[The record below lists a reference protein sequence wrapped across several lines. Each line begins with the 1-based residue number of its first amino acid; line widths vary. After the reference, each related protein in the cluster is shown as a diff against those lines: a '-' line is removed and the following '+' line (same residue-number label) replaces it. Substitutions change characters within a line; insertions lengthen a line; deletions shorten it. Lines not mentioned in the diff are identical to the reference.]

1 MATIEIKV
9 PDIGDY
15 DHVPVIEI
23 LVAVGDTVKKDQGLV
38 TLESDKATLEVP
50 STATGVVKEIKVK
63 LDDKL
68 SQGDVVV
75 ILEAEGE
82 GAAPVAAPAPA
93 AAPAATPAAAPAQP
107 AAAAAP
113 AAVSAPAASGPVEV
127 KVPDIGDYT
136 GVPVIEILVAVGDTV
151 KKDQGLVTLE
161 SDKATLEVPSSADGV
176 VKEIKVKL
184 DDKLS
189 QGDVVVILEAA
200 GAASAAS
207 ASKVAPGSKPPVTP
221 SHRAPDPAVAA
232 KALPS
237 TGRTADIE
245 CRIVVLGAGPGGYT
259 AAFRSADLGMDTV
272 LVERYASLGGVC
284 LNVGCIPSKALL
296 HAAEI
301 IDHAAHASD
310 LGIEYSAPK
319 ISLDKLREYKEK
331 VVGQLTKGLAGMA
344 KQRKVRTVH
353 GLAKFVSAN
362 ELEITGDDG
371 KTQLLRF
378 EQCIIA
384 AGSQAVKL
392 PNFPWDDKRVMDST
406 DALELAEVPGSLL
419 VVGGGI
425 IGLEMAT
432 VYSALG
438 AKVTVV
444 EFMDQLMP
452 GADKDLVKPLADRL
466 KKQGIDVHLKTKASG
481 VSADAKGITVTF
493 EAATE
498 GEKPAM
504 ESGTFDRVLVAVGR
518 SANGKK
524 IDADKAGVEVND
536 RGFIPVDR
544 QMRTNV
550 PHIFAI
556 GDIVGNPMLAHKATH
571 EGKLAAEVAFGEKK
585 EWVARVIPSVAYTNP
600 EIAWVGVTE
609 TEAKAKGLKVGV
621 AKFPWAA
628 SGRAIGIGRTEGF
641 TKLIFDEETHRV
653 IGGAIVGVHAGELL
667 AEIGLAIE
675 MGAEAED
682 IGHTIHAHPT
692 LSESV
697 AMASEIY
704 DGTITDLYIPKK
716 K

>member
-15 DHVPVIEI
+15 SDVPVIE
-23 LVAVGDTVKKDQGLV
+23 V
-38 TLESDKATLEVP
+38 
-50 STATGVVKEIKVK
+50 
-63 LDDKL
+63 
-68 SQGDVVV
+68 
-75 ILEAEGE
+75 
-82 GAAPVAAPAPA
+82 
-93 AAPAATPAAAPAQP
+93 
-107 AAAAAP
+107 
-113 AAVSAPAASGPVEV
+113 
-127 KVPDIGDYT
+127 
-136 GVPVIEILVAVGDTV
+136 LVAVGDTV

-161 SDKATLEVPSSADGV
+161 SDKATLEVPSSAAGV

-184 DDKLS
+184 GDTLS
-189 QGDVVVILEAA
+189 EGAVVVLLETE
-200 GAASAAS
+200 GAAEAPAKAA
-207 ASKVAPGSKPPVTP
+207 APAPAAAAPASKPPVTP
-221 SHRAPDPAVAA
+221 SHRAPAEPAAPKPA
-232 KALPS
+232 LSSGKA
-237 TGRTADIE
+237 ADIE
-245 CRIVVLGAGPGGYT
+245 CEMVVLGSGPGGYT
-259 AAFRSADLGMDTV
+259 AAFRAADVGLDTV

-296 HAAEI
+296 HAAAV
-301 IDHAAHASD
+301 IDEVAHAGD
-310 LGIEYSAPK
+310 FGVEFGKPTIT
-319 ISLDKLREYKEK
+319 LDKLRQYKEK
-331 VVGQLTKGLAGMA
+331 VVNQLTKGLAGMA
-344 KQRKVRTVH
+344 KQRKVRSVQ
-353 GLAKFVSAN
+353 GVGKFVSAN
-362 ELEITGDDG
+362 ELEITAADG
-371 KTQLLRF
+371 STQLLRF
-378 EQCIIA
+378 QKCIIA

-432 VYSALG
+432 VYGALG
-438 AKVTVV
+438 SKVTVV

-481 VSADAKGITVTF
+481 VTADAKGITVTF
-493 EAATE
+493 EAAEE
-498 GEKPAM
+498 GQAPALAQ
-504 ESGTFDRVLVAVGR
+504 GTFDRVLVAVGR
-518 SANGKK
+518 SPNGKK
-524 IDADKAGVEVND
+524 IDAEKAGVQVTD

-571 EGKLAAEVAFGEKK
+571 EGKLAAEVAAGHKK

-641 TKLIFDEETHRV
+641 TKLIFDEDSHRI
-653 IGGAIVGVHAGELL
+653 IGGAIVGVHAGDLL

-704 DGTITDLYIPKK
+704 DGTITDLYMPKK

>member
-1 MATIEIKV
+1 MATI
-9 PDIGDY
+9 
-15 DHVPVIEI
+15 
-23 LVAVGDTVKKDQGLV
+23 
-38 TLESDKATLEVP
+38 
-50 STATGVVKEIKVK
+50 
-63 LDDKL
+63 
-68 SQGDVVV
+68 
-75 ILEAEGE
+75 
-82 GAAPVAAPAPA
+82 
-93 AAPAATPAAAPAQP
+93 
-107 AAAAAP
+107 
-113 AAVSAPAASGPVEV
+113 EV
-127 KVPDIGDYT
+127 KVPDIGDYSD
-136 GVPVIEILVAVGDTV
+136 VPVIEVLVAVGDTV

-161 SDKATLEVPSSADGV
+161 SDKATLEVPSSAAGV

-184 DDKLS
+184 GDTLS
-189 QGDVVVILEAA
+189 EGAVVVVLDTEGAA
-200 GAASAAS
+200 GALAKAA
-207 ASKVAPGSKPPVTP
+207 APAPAAPASKPPVTP
-221 SHRAPDPAVAA
+221 SHRAPAEPAAP
-232 KALPS
+232 KPALSSGKP
-237 TGRTADIE
+237 ADIE
-245 CRIVVLGAGPGGYT
+245 CEMVVLGSGPGGYT
-259 AAFRSADLGMDTV
+259 AAFRAADVGLDTV

-296 HAAEI
+296 HAAAV
-301 IDHAAHASD
+301 IDEVAHAGD
-310 LGIEYSAPK
+310 FGVEFGKPTIT
-319 ISLDKLREYKEK
+319 LDKLRAYKEK
-331 VVGQLTKGLAGMA
+331 VVNQLTKGLAGMA
-344 KQRKVRTVH
+344 KQRKVRNVQ
-353 GLAKFVSAN
+353 GVGRFVSAN
-362 ELEITGDDG
+362 ELEITAADG
-371 KTQLLRF
+371 STQLLRF
-378 EQCIIA
+378 QKCIIA

-438 AKVTVV
+438 SKVTVV

-466 KKQGIDVHLKTKASG
+466 KKQGIEVHLKTKASG
-481 VSADAKGITVTF
+481 VTADAKGITVTF
-493 EAATE
+493 EAAEE
-498 GEKPAM
+498 GQAPALAQ
-504 ESGTFDRVLVAVGR
+504 GTFDRVLVAVGR
-518 SANGKK
+518 SPNGKK
-524 IDADKAGVEVND
+524 IDAEKAGVQVTD

-571 EGKLAAEVAFGEKK
+571 EGKLAAEVAAGHKK

-641 TKLIFDEETHRV
+641 TKLIFDEETHRI
-653 IGGAIVGVHAGELL
+653 IGGAIVGVHAGDLL

-704 DGTITDLYIPKK
+704 DGTITDLYMPKK

>member
-1 MATIEIKV
+1 MAVIEIKV

-15 DHVPVIEI
+15 SDVPVIEV
-23 LVAVGDTVKKDQGLV
+23 LVAVGD
-38 TLESDKATLEVP
+38 S
-50 STATGVVKEIKVK
+50 VV
-63 LDDKL
+63 
-68 SQGDVVV
+68 
-75 ILEAEGE
+75 
-82 GAAPVAAPAPA
+82 
-93 AAPAATPAAAPAQP
+93 
-107 AAAAAP
+107 
-113 AAVSAPAASGPVEV
+113 
-127 KVPDIGDYT
+127 
-136 GVPVIEILVAVGDTV
+136 
-151 KKDQGLVTLE
+151 KDQGLVTLE
-161 SDKATLEVPSSADGV
+161 SDKATLEVPSSAAGV
-176 VKEIKVKL
+176 VKELKVKIG
-184 DDKLS
+184 DNLS
-189 QGDVVVILEAA
+189 EGAVVLLLETEGEAA
-200 GAASAAS
+200 AAPAAPK
-207 ASKVAPGSKPPVTP
+207 AETTAAAPAATPAAAAPGSKPPVTP
-221 SHRAPDPAVAA
+221 SHRAPAEPAAPKPA
-232 KALPS
+232 LASGKA
-237 TGRTADIE
+237 ADIE
-245 CRIVVLGAGPGGYT
+245 CKMVVLGAGPGGYT
-259 AAFRSADLGMDTV
+259 AAFRAADLGLDTV
-272 LVERYASLGGVC
+272 LIERYASLGGVC

-296 HAAEI
+296 HAAAV
-301 IDHAAHASD
+301 IDEVAHAGD
-310 LGIEYSAPK
+310 FGVDFGQPK
-319 ISLDKLREYKEK
+319 ITLDKLREYKEK
-331 VVGQLTKGLAGMA
+331 VVGKLTGGLASMA
-344 KQRKVRTVH
+344 KQRKVRTVT
-353 GLAKFVSAN
+353 GVASFVSPN
-362 ELEITGDDG
+362 ELEIVGDDG

-378 EQCIIA
+378 EHCVIA

-406 DALELAEVPGSLL
+406 DALELHDIPKTLL

-438 AKVTVV
+438 SKVTVV

-466 KKQGIDVHLKTKASG
+466 KKQGVEVHLKTKATD
-481 VSADAKGITVTF
+481 VSADAKGITVSF

-498 GEKPAM
+498 GEKPGLQA
-504 ESGTFDRVLVAVGR
+504 TAFDRVLVAVGR
-518 SANGKK
+518 SPNGKK
-524 IDADKAGVEVND
+524 IGADKAGVTVTE

-571 EGKLAAEVAFGEKK
+571 EGKLAAEVAAGEKK

-641 TKLIFDEETHRV
+641 TKLIFDEETHRI
-653 IGGAIVGVHAGELL
+653 IGGAIVGVHAGDLL

-697 AMASEIY
+697 GMAAEVY